1 MSQTAK
7 SLSTEAGVW
16 KSLQTATTKMVHWTR
31 IEARVGA
38 GIPDLNGAMTDLEF
52 WLELKVVKT
61 VSFKTEGLWRPGQVA
76 WQMKRAASTPDRIWN
91 LVSYP
96 AGQSVRLYRGDK
108 VLDLNRGMNAVTD
121 FETHLPPNWFAMLD
135 FIRRRNDKA

>member
-1 MSQTAK
+1 MKKSLNPSPIMLDMSRTAK
-7 SLSTEAGVW
+7 ILSTEAGVW
-16 KSLQTATTKMVHWTR
+16 KSLQAATTKMVHWTR

-76 WQMKRAASTPDRIWN
+76 WQMKRAASMTATAIMKDAISARAKTVPIMP
-91 LVSYP
+91 LVGWS
-96 AGQSVRLYRGDK
+96 
-108 VLDLNRGMNAVTD
+108 
-121 FETHLPPNWFAMLD
+121 
-135 FIRRRNDKA
+135 

>member
-1 MSQTAK
+1 
-7 SLSTEAGVW
+7 
-16 KSLQTATTKMVHWTR
+16 MVHWTR

-108 VLDLNRGMNAVTD
+108 VMDLNRGMDAVTD

-135 FIRRRNDKA
+135 FIRRRNDKT

>member
-1 MSQTAK
+1 MSRTAK
-7 SLSTEAGVW
+7 SLSTEAGLW
-16 KSLQTATTKMVHWTR
+16 KSLQTATTRMVHWTR

-76 WQMKRAASTPDRIWN
+76 RQMKRAASTPDRIWN
-91 LVSYP
+91 LVSHP

-108 VLDLNRGMNAVTD
+108 VMDLNRGMDAVTD

-135 FIRRRNDKA
+135 FIRRRNDKT